1 MVLLVEIGIKNGVA
15 IGNTV
20 KYIYFKCHIGIG
32 LWEEVKEFEIGF
44 VRKSLIRGIGIKWW
58 DNWGISCEFRLKL
71 RGEKMAMLKRKSLL
85 YGQSLPP
92 IRFEGILL

>member
-20 KYIYFKCHIGIG
+20 KYIYFKCHFGIG

-44 VRKSLIRGIGIKWW
+44 VRKSLIRGIGIK
-58 DNWGISCEFRLKL
+58 
-71 RGEKMAMLKRKSLL
+71 
-85 YGQSLPP
+85 
-92 IRFEGILL
+92 